1 MLLRLR
7 PRDPPGPPAG
17 PRGPTRDCAR
27 TRLEARVALPAVE
40 EDEDVIHT
48 QFSLWDVT
56 SGVPDDSREA
66 ARVGQKPAC
75 EIFGEL
81 SRTGLT

>member
-1 MLLRLR
+1 M
-7 PRDPPGPPAG
+7 
-17 PRGPTRDCAR
+17 
-27 TRLEARVALPAVE
+27 ALPAVE

-66 ARVGQKPAC
+66 TRVGQKPAC